1 MFSFE
6 FFITFIFIGLALRLF
21 LGYMASVIVV
31 ILISVS
37 WSFVYGPWAIL
48 TFVELMIGWAGGQ
61 AAANTKSKKESA
73 DRSETVNTG
82 GQDID
87 WEDDLEESKDDEPK
101 DYLDYDYSV
110 PGVFFDR
117 LSDFLKR
124 NESYSRILGDILRY
138 KIFVGIDDITDFEN
152 PSEEDQKKMM
162 VSAATALALEQ
173 IMNLEYPKVES
184 LQKSGVSSCEFE
196 VLFEEILNELLTKHE
211 NLNSNGRNLFFKHGY
226 MLIYGDEWKPL

>member
-6 FFITFIFIGLALRLF
+6 FFITFIFIGLAIRLF

-31 ILISVS
+31 ILISVG

-73 DRSETVNTG
+73 DRSKTVNTS

-87 WEDDLEESKDDEPK
+87 WADDLEESKDDEPK
-101 DYLDYDYSV
+101 DFLDYDYSV
-110 PGVFFDR
+110 PGVIFER
-117 LSDFLKR
+117 VEDFMKR
-124 NESYSRILGDILRY
+124 NESYARILCDILEY
-138 KIFVGIDDITDFEN
+138 KMFMDHNPDFEN
-152 PSEEDQKKMM
+152 PSEEDQKKIIIN
-162 VSAATALALEQ
+162 AATALALEQ

-184 LQKSGVSSCEFE
+184 LQQSGVSSCEFE
-196 VLFEEILNELLTKHE
+196 VLFEEILNELLKKYE
-211 NLNSNGRNLFFKHGY
+211 NLNSNGRNIFIKHGY
-226 MLIYGDEWKPL
+226 TLIGGDEWEPL